1 MFATMRRRRRN
12 ATVRYELGEGVDH
25 FRRAATIAAQGTG
38 ASVGPKFNAARGRV
52 QPAAIRAKDAASTSW
67 EAAVARLMP
76 LIIAAAE
83 GARLRGRRTV
93 TISKQQ
99 AKANRRN
106 ARKLEERASRAL
118 GRKSAGRTP
127 GRLFGLALAGTA
139 VGASAA
145 YMMRR
150 RRAAQWDEYDPSQ
163 PIGSAQEAGGADDA
177 AFEPVNKDTGDQTA
191 KPPR

>member
-1 MFATMRRRRRN
+1 MRRRRRN

-52 QPAAIRAKDAASTSW
+52 QPAAVRAKDAASTSW

-83 GARLRGRRTV
+83 NARLRGRRTV

-118 GRKSAGRTP
+118 GRKPAGRTP

-139 VGASAA
+139 VGAGAA
-145 YMMRR
+145 YLMRR
-150 RRAAQWDEYDPSQ
+150 RRAAQWDEYDPNQ
-163 PIGSAQEAGGADDA
+163 PIGSTQEAGGADDA

-191 KPPR
+191 TPPR